1 MTGLRTLG
9 EKRTQETLE
18 TIWAFSSIPF
28 PDYSPLGVAI
38 LLDIVL
44 ALSKSI
50 PELNGP
56 VTGAGN
62 DLPVISAEADRQHI
76 GGVAD
81 ETAGGK
87 TGVEVPKAEGVVPR
101 RRESE
106 LAVRGNND
114 VRDEMVVAVENAL
127 GVTVLVLVA
136 CQLPYDDGLVY
147 RDTVQR
153 FLTEIYTSKD

>member
-81 ETAGGK
+81 ET
-87 TGVEVPKAEGVVPR
+87 TGSAASVEVPQAQRVVPG
-101 RRESE
+101 RRERE
-106 LAVRGNND
+106 LAIGGDDD
-114 VRDEMVVAVENAL
+114 VRDEVVVPVEDTLRVA
-127 GVTVLVLVA
+127 VLVLVPGQ
-136 CQLPYDDGLVY
+136 CPDDDRLVCA
-147 RDTVQR
+147 RGESVR
-153 FLTEIYTSKD
+153 PRHE

>member
-50 PELNGP
+50 PELDSP
-56 VTGAGN
+56 VARTRDN
-62 DLPVISAEADRQHI
+62 LTVISTEADRENI
-76 GGVAD
+76 GSVAD
-81 ETAGGK
+81 ESTRCE
-87 TGVEVPKAEGVVPR
+87 TSVEVPETQSVVPR
-101 RRESE
+101 RRKGE
-106 LAVRGNND
+106 LAVRRDDNIGNK
-114 VRDEMVVAVENAL
+114 VVVAMKNSFWVSI
-127 GVTVLVLVA
+127 GVIIA
-136 CQLPYDDGLVY
+136 G
-147 RDTVQR
+147 
-153 FLTEIYTSKD
+153 